1 MGLFDFFKSKTNESE
16 PKETQKTQS
25 NEVQTVKHELHLTD
39 KDLHADEETVDRI
52 VEKMI
57 EEDPFKNFY
66 SGKTKEDFTPLSKQ
80 VYKYETV
87 TTVNVDLITRDKGKV
102 LVKIEN
108 ITLGFLPEETARTVQ
123 SYQDKYLLT
132 AFVYVTGGPYMMYDT
147 KAEEA
152 IEDDIPF
159 GLDIY
164 IQFN

>member
-1 MGLFDFFKSKTNESE
+1 M
-16 PKETQKTQS
+16 
-25 NEVQTVKHELHLTD
+25 
-39 KDLHADEETVDRI
+39 
-52 VEKMI
+52 
-57 EEDPFKNFY
+57 
-66 SGKTKEDFTPLSKQ
+66 
-80 VYKYETV
+80 
-87 TTVNVDLITRDKGKV
+87 DLITRDKGKV